1 MGIRRLLLATA
12 VLLLGLGA
20 AWASGQKDT
29 ASAAPAATAAKGTEL
44 PQIWTTPAT
53 YEKATGQKV
62 GAWKQSPY
70 LDKDVA
76 AGKIPAV
83 KDRLP
88 EEPLVVLG
96 NEGLGK
102 YGGAFIMPAR
112 TSADVLMPAE
122 QAQLTQETHTF
133 QGTYPNL
140 LQAFDQKDTE
150 GKVWELKIRKG
161 LKWSD
166 GVPFT
171 VDDILFYINDVAKD
185 TTKLI
190 RAAPAAD
197 LVAAEAVRVDD
208 LTIRITF
215 PVPKLKI
222 TASQTGSLAYYGSK
236 FPLHYLKQFHPK
248 FIGEE
253 KYRQNMKDA
262 KFEKPDEYW
271 NYVYDRFNQHSPQKP
286 VMDAWVRST
295 FDESGTVVFKRN
307 PYYFAVD
314 TAGNQLPYFDEYH
327 FVITGT
333 VDVSLLRAMNGDV
346 SWFTTS
352 LGNYTVAK
360 QAEKNGKCRVL
371 PWAGSSMNIADIE
384 FNITHE
390 DPVLRALFKDI
401 RFKMGVS
408 HALNRPQYNE
418 LFFNGLSE
426 PWQVAPTQTDPFYN
440 ERAAKVALEYDVK
453 KADAYLNQA
462 GLDKKDANGW
472 RLRADGKVLE
482 ITLLLGT
489 LGWPNETAMVEM
501 IVDDLK
507 KVGLKVTLKS
517 MEFMSAYPIATANQE
532 DAFLL
537 GNSWGTNN
545 GAFGMWDQ
553 NMFQLGLWMNFY
565 AVKWNDWWT
574 SKGAKGE
581 KPDQVMLDVMD
592 LVAKSKATVNVEEQK
607 GYWKKILDIYADNLW
622 GIGTLKHP
630 GDILIVA
637 PYMRNVPNTKLAI
650 VRGDYGRWDVMY
662 SSQQ

>member
-1 MGIRRLLLATA
+1 MRCRKPLLAA
-12 VLLLGLGA
+12 VVLVLGLGM
-20 AWASGQKDT
+20 AWASGQSGAAPVT
-29 ASAAPAATAAKGTEL
+29 PASAAGKGTEL
-44 PQIWTTPAT
+44 PQIWTTPAL

-76 AGKIPAV
+76 AGKIPAL

-96 NEGLGK
+96 CEGLGK
-102 YGGAFIMPAR
+102 YGGMFIMPAR
-112 TSADVLMPAE
+112 TSADVLMAEE
-122 QAQLTQETHTF
+122 QAKLTMERHTF
-133 QGTYPNL
+133 QDTYPNL
-140 LQAFDQKDTE
+140 LKGFDQIDKE
-150 GKVWELKIRKG
+150 GKVWELKLRKG
-161 LKWSD
+161 ARWSD

-171 VDDILFYINDVAKD
+171 ADDILFYINDVGRD
-185 TTKLI
+185 TTKLV
-190 RAAPAAD
+190 RASPVAD
-197 LVAAEAVRVDD
+197 LVPAVAEKIDD
-208 LTIRITF
+208 LTVRVTF
-215 PVPKLKI
+215 PTPKLKL
-222 TASQTGSLAYYGSK
+222 AVSQLLSYYGSK
-236 FPLHYLKQFHPK
+236 FPAHYLKQFHPK
-248 FIGEE
+248 YIGEE
-253 KYRQNMKDA
+253 QYRKNMQAA

-286 VMDAWVRST
+286 IMDAWVRAT

-333 VDVSLLRAMNGDV
+333 TDVSLLRAMNGDV

-352 LGNYTVAK
+352 MGNYSVAK

-371 PWAGSSMNIADIE
+371 PWASSSMNIADIE
-384 FNITHE
+384 FNLTHD

-426 PWQVAPTQTDPFYN
+426 PWQVAPTETDPFYN
-440 ERAAKVALEYDVK
+440 ERAAHVALEYDPK

-472 RLRADGKVLE
+472 RLRPDGKLLE
-482 ITLLLGT
+482 ITLLLGA
-489 LGWPNETAMVEM
+489 LNWPNEQAMVEM
-501 IVDDLK
+501 IVDDMK
-507 KVGLKVTLKS
+507 KVGLKVELKS
-517 MEFMSAYPIATANQE
+517 MEFMSAYQIALASKE

-545 GAFGMWDQ
+545 GAFGLWDQ

-592 LVAKSKATVNVEEQK
+592 LVAKSKATINIEEQK
-607 GYWKKILDIYADNLW
+607 GYWKKILDVYADNLW

-650 VRGDYGRWDVMY
+650 GRGDYGRWDVMY